1 MTAPLI
7 PVAEGI
13 YQVPIP
19 LPFALRI
26 VNCYLLRDHDGWAV
40 LDTGINT
47 AQGQAA
53 WRAAWGELG
62 VQPRHIQRIFLTHV
76 HPDHYGLA
84 GWLQAQVT
92 ADGGQAEVYASPR
105 EIQQARL
112 IWEQESTFDFAAYLM
127 RHGMPDDMARAVDS
141 GLDDTRTMTLP
152 HPAALRPL
160 EPDSTLDIGAR
171 RFKLLLA
178 QGHADGQ
185 LMFYDERD
193 ALLLS
198 GDHVLMHITPN
209 IGIWTETDPHPLRRY
224 LQSLETLRHLPVRLA
239 LPGHKALIHDWSGRI
254 RELEQHHDERLHH
267 TLQAV
272 HDGHTDAY
280 HVALRIFQHVRFTPH
295 EWRFALAEALAHLDE
310 LVLRGRIAQEGDRF
324 ALA

>member
-1 MTAPLI
+1 MSAPLI
-7 PVAEGI
+7 PVAEGV

-47 AQGQAA
+47 PQGQAA
-53 WRAAWGELG
+53 WRAAWDALG
-62 VQPRHIQRIFLTHV
+62 IRPREIRRVFMTHV
-76 HPDHYGLA
+76 HPDHFGLA
-84 GWLQAQVT
+84 GWLQAQIV
-92 ADGGQAEVYASPR
+92 ADGGAAAVYASPR
-105 EIQQARL
+105 EIRQAQL
-112 IWEQESTFDFAAYLM
+112 IWERESTLDFAAYLA
-127 RHGMPDDMARAVDS
+127 RHGMPPDMARAVDS

-152 HPAALRPL
+152 HPEQLHPL
-160 EPDSTLDIGAR
+160 DPDSVIDTGAR
-171 RFKLLLA
+171 QFKLLLA
-178 QGHADGQ
+178 EGHADGQ
-185 LMFYDERD
+185 LLFYDQRD

-224 LQSLETLRHLPVRLA
+224 LQSLDALGDLPVRLA
-239 LPGHKALIHDWSGRI
+239 LPGHKALIHDWAGRI
-254 RELEQHHDERLHH
+254 RELQQHHEERLER

-272 HDGHTDAY
+272 RDGHTDAY
-280 HVALRIFQHVRFTPH
+280 HVALVIFQHMRFTPH

-310 LVLRGRIAQEGDRF
+310 LALRGQLMQEGERF
-324 ALA
+324 GLV

>member
-1 MTAPLI
+1 MTTPLI
-7 PVAEGI
+7 PVADDV

-47 AQGQAA
+47 PEGQAT
-53 WRAAWGELG
+53 WRAAWSELG
-62 VQPRHIQRIFLTHV
+62 ITPRQIQRIFLTHV
-76 HPDHYGLA
+76 HPDHYGMA
-84 GWLQAQVT
+84 GWLQAQIA
-92 ADGGQAEVYASPR
+92 ADGGHAPVYASPR

-112 IWEQESTFDFAAYLM
+112 IWEQESTQDFAAYLA
-127 RHGMPDDMARAVDS
+127 RHGMPPEMAHAVNA
-141 GLDDTRTMTLP
+141 GLDDTRLMTLP
-152 HPAALRPL
+152 HPEALHPL
-160 EPDSTLDIGAR
+160 EPNTILDMGAR
-171 RFKLLLA
+171 QFQLLLA
-178 QGHADGQ
+178 EGHADGQ
-185 LMFYDERD
+185 LLFYDAHD

-224 LQSLETLRHLPVRLA
+224 LQSLGGLRDLPVRLA
-239 LPGHKALIHDWSGRI
+239 LPGHKALIHDWAGRI
-254 RELEQHHDERLHH
+254 RELQQHHEVRLRL

-272 HDGHTDAY
+272 RDGHTDAY
-280 HVALRIFQHVRFTPH
+280 HVALVIFQHMRFTPH

-310 LVLRGRIAQEGDRF
+310 LVLRGQLVQEAERF